1 MRNGKLGVRPGV
13 SLLPNY
19 FKNRLKFAK
28 ECQALKL
35 IQSYLFNREIRFT
48 MITLTKL
55 YAKLIIPMYMIFKLF
70 KNKFFVCMLR

>member
-55 YAKLIIPMYMIFKLF
+55 YAKLIIPIAISTNSYVYDFQTFQK
-70 KNKFFVCMLR
+70 